1 MKHAREDF
9 AFAVLGRAAL
19 CVAETYHADSPR
31 EAIQPSSTLDQSSLS
46 QIARTSACARTDTS
60 RLSCVDQTSQVG
72 LPVGLLSHRSAR
84 LPAVRA
90 MSSSSIDVSVP
101 SSARREL
108 TGLWRRLTT
117 ASTRADS
124 EAAKLILLKALVHA
138 SPVVHSAAARFV
150 VRLVVDQRL
159 WTVDEGT
166 EALLNAAAAASAA
179 GSDEGLQSVVKE
191 VGTLAV
197 HRVITSQRGDGI
209 VGAAD
214 GRAWQPFLKI
224 LKAAPGD
231 LFTHRTTHSP
241 TRSLVCPLTL
251 VRMHTNTHSP
261 LFSAHAAHF
270 SDRSCSAHSVACTA
284 RAQFSTTP
292 CPSLLGLPV
301 QTRGRLS

>member
-1 MKHAREDF
+1 
-9 AFAVLGRAAL
+9 
-19 CVAETYHADSPR
+19 
-31 EAIQPSSTLDQSSLS
+31 
-46 QIARTSACARTDTS
+46 
-60 RLSCVDQTSQVG
+60 
-72 LPVGLLSHRSAR
+72 
-84 LPAVRA
+84 

-101 SSARREL
+101 SAARREL
-108 TGLWRRLTT
+108 AGLWRRLTT

-124 EAAKLILLKALVHA
+124 EAAKSVVLKALVHA

-150 VRLVVDQRL
+150 VGLVVDQRL

-179 GSDEGLQSVVKE
+179 GSDEVLQSVVKE

-197 HRVITSQRGDGI
+197 HRVITSQHDGM

-231 LFTHRTTHSP
+231 LFTHRTAHSP

-251 VRMHTNTHSP
+251 VRTHTNTHSP
-261 LFSAHAAHF
+261 LSSHCMHGTRLILNHTLPPCLADP
-270 SDRSCSAHSVACTA
+270 SRLVADC
-284 RAQFSTTP
+284 RERDIP
-292 CPSLLGLPV
+292 CAS
-301 QTRGRLS
+301 RCC

>member
-1 MKHAREDF
+1 
-9 AFAVLGRAAL
+9 L
-19 CVAETYHADSPR
+19 
-31 EAIQPSSTLDQSSLS
+31 
-46 QIARTSACARTDTS
+46 
-60 RLSCVDQTSQVG
+60 RLSGVDQTSQLG
-72 LPVGLLSHRSAR
+72 LPVGPLSHRSAR

-108 TGLWRRLTT
+108 AGLWRRLTT

-251 VRMHTNTHSP
+251 VRMHTNTKHT
-261 LFSAHAAHF
+261 
-270 SDRSCSAHSVACTA
+270 AHSSLSPTVHVLLTQWHARHALNSQPHTVPPCLAYPSRLVADC
-284 RAQFSTTP
+284 RERNIP
-292 CPSLLGLPV
+292 CAS
-301 QTRGRLS
+301 RCC